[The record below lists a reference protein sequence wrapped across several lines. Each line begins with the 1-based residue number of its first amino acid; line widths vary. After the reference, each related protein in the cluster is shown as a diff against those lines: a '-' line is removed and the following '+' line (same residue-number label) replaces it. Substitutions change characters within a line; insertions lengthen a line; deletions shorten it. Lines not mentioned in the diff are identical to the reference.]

1 MLFFLLLW
9 FYELA
14 MYDLSQSNFKH
25 LDMVLKRLH
34 EEDLKINL
42 EKCIFVKDE
51 LIFLGFV
58 ISKDSLK
65 MDPSKVEA
73 IVNWPSPTTASEV
86 KSFHGLCNFYRKF
99 IRNFSGVS
107 APMVDTI
114 KGGKKCH
121 FVWTNAAEDSFNL
134 LKQKIAQEPVL
145 KFPDFDKIFVIE
157 CDASTRAIGR
167 VLSQEGRP
175 IAFFSEK
182 LNEAKQKYSV
192 YDLELYA
199 MVQSLKRWRHYL
211 LPKEFIVFTDNQAL
225 SYLNRQEKLNQ
236 RHMKWME
243 FIQAYTFS
251 IKHKKGIT
259 NKVADALS
267 RRNLLVQT
275 IELETIGIEGM
286 KDLYTLDD
294 DFKEI
299 YEVCQSM
306 EGRYHTEFSDF
317 LIQDGLLFKG
327 GQLCI
332 PKGSYRENIIK
343 EKHSGG
349 MSGHFG
355 LDKTLEQ
362 VRRFYFWPKMQS
374 DIRKFVES
382 CIICQKAKGHSTN
395 AGLYTPLPIPD
406 KPWDSISMDFV
417 LGLPKTKAG
426 NDSVFVVV
434 DRFSKMSHFIPCKT
448 THDASSI
455 AGLFFKEVVRLHGLP
470 RSIISDRDS
479 KFLGHF
485 WRTLWKRLG
494 TNLNFSSA
502 YHPQSDGQTEVTNR
516 SLGNLLRCL
525 AQQYGGSWDSILPQA
540 EYAYND
546 SINRSTGL
554 TPFQI
559 VYGEHPRGVLEL
571 RDISQMERKS
581 AQAQD
586 FAQVMKEIQET
597 VKDRLSKS
605 AEKYRD
611 RYL

>member
-1 MLFFLLLW
+1 
-9 FYELA
+9 
-14 MYDLSQSNFKH
+14 
-25 LDMVLKRLH
+25 
-34 EEDLKINL
+34 
-42 EKCIFVKDE
+42 
-51 LIFLGFV
+51 
-58 ISKDSLK
+58 
-65 MDPSKVEA
+65 
-73 IVNWPSPTTASEV
+73 
-86 KSFHGLCNFYRKF
+86 
-99 IRNFSGVS
+99 
-107 APMVDTI
+107 
-114 KGGKKCH
+114 
-121 FVWTNAAEDSFNL
+121 
-134 LKQKIAQEPVL
+134 
-145 KFPDFDKIFVIE
+145 
-157 CDASTRAIGR
+157 
-167 VLSQEGRP
+167 
-175 IAFFSEK
+175 
-182 LNEAKQKYSV
+182 
-192 YDLELYA
+192 
-199 MVQSLKRWRHYL
+199 
-211 LPKEFIVFTDNQAL
+211 
-225 SYLNRQEKLNQ
+225 
-236 RHMKWME
+236 MKWME

-267 RRNLLVQT
+267 RRNLLVQS
-275 IELETIGIEGM
+275 IELETVGIEGM
-286 KDLYTLDD
+286 KDLYSQDE

-299 YEVCQSM
+299 YKVCQSM
-306 EGRYHTEFSDF
+306 EGRYHTEFSNF

-327 GQLCI
+327 GQLCV
-332 PKGSYRENIIK
+332 PRGSYRENIIK

-362 VRRFYFWPKMQS
+362 VRRFYHWPKMQT
-374 DIRKFVES
+374 DVRKFVES
-382 CIICQKAKGHSTN
+382 CIICQKAKGHSSN

-406 KPWDSISMDFV
+406 KPWDSISMDFI

-448 THDASSI
+448 THDASNI

-470 RSIISDRDS
+470 RSIVSDRDS

-525 AQQYGGSWDSILPQA
+525 AQQYGGSWDNILPQA

-546 SINRSTGL
+546 SVNRSTGL

-559 VYGEHPRGVLEL
+559 VYGENPRGVLEL
-571 RDISQMERKS
+571 RDVSQMERRS

-586 FAQVMKEIQET
+586 FAQVMKEVQQQ

-605 AEKYRD
+605 ADKYREHANKKRRD
-611 RYL
+611 LQFKVGDLVMVHLKKERMPKGQHTKLMAKKIGPFKILQKCGNNAYKIELPPDVGLSPIFNVSDLFAFKEPTDIVDAGTGLEEQVTDVALPKKHKPQIECILDKRVSMKTRRGTYYTYLVKWAGLPEEDATWMTQAEIEQAGYQFDTIPNSRDLSSFGEG